1 MFAVIFIDAKGP
13 ATLGTSFEDKGA
25 CRRAWRTCNAGA
37 AIIDA
42 AGEVVDEKS
51 GTSDAALRKLKI
63 YAAHLKRQGRL
74 PQATPSAEPSR
85 GRMTIGRVEI
95 EVTEE
100 DEEEEGEEVD
110 PDDEDEA
117 PETFTRVEGVEQVQA
132 MVARDDARAAEREER
147 WSAPAVAPATGAV
160 VQGDDTERLAPP
172 AAEPPVTCAARGC
185 VAHRGEIRSNT
196 DPALAPLCGP
206 HRKLCHDRART
217 MGTVAA
223 VAEALVAGTLPSAHE
238 AQVAAGKATAA
249 AKRRAAPA
257 AATCAAKGCD
267 CPPGMKKRTVL
278 PAQLPFCAPHRV
290 VIRQRGRSFPG
301 GEAAVMEHLR
311 AGTLP
316 PVDAKRA
323 ALGAKG
329 GRNSRASQSSS
340 RPTRPRKPT
349 PAPAPKPRR
358 PTSPA
363 ATLAAG
369 LETARACAEVVS
381 RLGGLGPAR
390 EIAALVEE
398 HGGAAA
404 VREALAALAEM
415 GGMAA

>member
-1 MFAVIFIDAKGP
+1 MYAVIFMDRKG
-13 ATLGTSFEDKGA
+13 AAMLGTFDDKGQ
-25 CRRAWRTCNAGA
+25 CRRAWRTITTGA
-37 AIIDA
+37 AVVDSAGSVLEYKTGTPDA
-42 AGEVVDEKS
+42 AK
-51 GTSDAALRKLKI
+51 RKLDAHAEWMKREGKLPPPGS
-63 YAAHLKRQGRL
+63 AAPPEQPR
-74 PQATPSAEPSR
+74 ATL
-85 GRMTIGRVEI
+85 RVKSI
-95 EVTEE
+95 EVEAEE
-100 DEEEEGEEVD
+100 DED
-110 PDDEDEA
+110 DDEEDA
-117 PETFTRVEGVEQVQA
+117 PATKPAPAQA
-132 MVARDDARAAEREER
+132 PVAPAATEVLAEVK
-147 WSAPAVAPATGAV
+147 WDSAPAAPEDFRGEGPQPLVSIACPPRYVGGKCESCGVPVPFPSDFCGPCDQRRAAPALDVTHAIAPATGAV

-172 AAEPPVTCAARGC
+172 AAAVTC
-185 VAHRGEIRSNT
+185 ES
-196 DPALAPLCGP
+196 
-206 HRKLCHDRART
+206 
-217 MGTVAA
+217 
-223 VAEALVAGTLPSAHE
+223 
-238 AQVAAGKATAA
+238 
-249 AKRRAAPA
+249 
-257 AATCAAKGCD
+257 KGCD
-267 CPPGMKKRTVL
+267 HAPGIARSNVR
-278 PAQLPFCAPHRV
+278 PEWRPFCGACRV
-290 VIRQRGRSFPG
+290 IIRQRGRAFPG